1 MSNIRQ
7 SAVAGMFYPGNPK
20 DLDSTVK
27 TFLNHA
33 RKSDSTPRAIIVP
46 HAGYV
51 YSGQVAAQA
60 YKSLEPISDS
70 IRRVVLLGPSHRVPF
85 YGCALSSAD
94 YFATPLGN
102 IPIDTSANAALIQA
116 GLARTMDEAHAL
128 EHSLE
133 VQLPF
138 LQEVLSEFKLVPIV
152 VGEAEAEEIAAILD
166 FFWEDK
172 TTLFVISS
180 DLSHYHPYEEAVQR
194 DGITTESILHFN
206 SVSSHQ
212 ACGCKPV
219 NGLLVQAKKHHLSAR
234 LLELKNS
241 GDTAGSKDQVVGYG
255 AYAFYE

>member
-7 SAVAGMFYPGNPK
+7 SAVAGMFYPGNPEE
-20 DLDSTVK
+20 LDSIVTSYLNKAKNTVP
-27 TFLNHA
+27 H
-33 RKSDSTPRAIIVP
+33 PRAIIVP
-46 HAGYV
+46 HAGYI
-51 YSGQVAAQA
+51 YSGQVAAEA
-60 YKSLEPISDS
+60 YKSLGTIQNS
-70 IRRVVLLGPSHRVPF
+70 IQRVVLLGPSHRVPL

-94 YFATPLGN
+94 YFETPLGN
-102 IPIDTSANAALIQA
+102 IAIDTAANKALSEA
-116 GLARTMDEAHAL
+116 GLARVMDEAHLL

-138 LQEVLSEFKLVPIV
+138 LQEILPDFKLVPIV
-152 VGEAEAEEIAAILD
+152 VGEASAEEVANILE

-172 TTLFVISS
+172 ATLFVISS
-180 DLSHYHPYEEAVQR
+180 DLSHYHPYHEAVQR
-194 DGITTESILHFN
+194 DHETTESILHFHN
-206 SVSSHQ
+206 VSSQQ

-219 NGLLVQAKKHHLSAR
+219 NGLLAQARKYHLNAK